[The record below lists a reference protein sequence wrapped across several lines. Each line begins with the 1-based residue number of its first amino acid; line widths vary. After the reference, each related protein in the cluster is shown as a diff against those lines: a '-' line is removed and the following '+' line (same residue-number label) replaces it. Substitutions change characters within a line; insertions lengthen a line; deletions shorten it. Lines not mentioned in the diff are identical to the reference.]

1 MGAMAKSCDK
11 CGKPK
16 LYQSYP
22 VNPWESLARWVL
34 LRPYICGFCNIRV
47 MRFAARA
54 EHRSQRRAPHL
65 RKPAS
70 SLGFDPSVV
79 KAISIDEVRSAIRE
93 NEERRRHVFGQS

>member
-1 MGAMAKSCDK
+1 MAKSCQK

-22 VNPWESLARWVL
+22 VNPWEGLARWVL
-34 LRPYICGFCNIRV
+34 FRPFICAFCNIRV

-54 EHRSQRRAPHL
+54 EPRSHRRVNHV

-70 SLGFDPSVV
+70 TLGFDPSVV
-79 KAISIDEVRSAIRE
+79 KSISIDEVRSAIRE
-93 NEERRRHVFGQS
+93 NEERQRQVSGQ